1 MSGPSGRRVAACG
14 LALALVALAPLA
26 CKPGGEAAERGGPRG
41 SASGAAGPAG
51 SGGPGGR
58 GGRGGRGNVAYAVDV
73 IPLESKKV
81 EYVVTA
87 PGSIEAF
94 EQVQVT
100 ARVAGAVDRVAFT
113 EGQQV
118 KKGDVLVVI
127 DSARF
132 QLAVNSA
139 KAALAKADASLAAT
153 EAMVVRREGASE
165 KYPGLIPGEEL
176 ETYKTQRLTAAADR
190 AVAFE
195 GLRVAQLNLQDAWVK
210 APMEGIIQTRTVET
224 GQFVQAGYVMATL
237 LRNDPMLL
245 RFQVEPREAP
255 RLRPGMTATFKLRET
270 EREFS
275 AKITLVAAAASVETR
290 MVDVTAEVVK
300 EGSDY
305 WLRPGS
311 FADVSIAIGARRDA
325 VMVPRVAVR
334 ATDHGYVTY
343 VVDGEIAK
351 ERVVTLGMST
361 KDGWVEART
370 GLAAGDL
377 LVVRGAES
385 LTPNAKVKARTIGAA
400 ELATG
405 AEPAPRGRA
414 RPDGSAS
421 AGPAAG
427 PSAGPPPGAGSSGPP
442 PTAGSPGAPPE
453 PPLPAGSAAP
463 RGPR

>member
-1 MSGPSGRRVAACG
+1 MRTPWCARV
-14 LALALVALAPLA
+14 VALAIALAPSAA
-26 CKPGGEAAERGGPRG
+26 CKPGGDASDQGGPRG
-41 SASGAAGPAG
+41 AGSGSAGPAG
-51 SGGPGGR
+51 SGAPGGR

-81 EYVVTA
+81 DYVVTA

-127 DSARF
+127 DSARY

-153 EAMVVRREGASE
+153 EAMVARREGASE

-195 GLRVAQLNLQDAWVK
+195 NLRVAQLNLQDAWVK

-224 GQFVQAGYVMATL
+224 GQYVQAGYVMATL

-255 RLRPGMTATFKLRET
+255 RLRPGMVATFRLRET

-275 AKITLVAAAASVETR
+275 SKITLVAAAASEETR

-343 VVDGEIAK
+343 VVEGEVAR

-370 GLAAGDL
+370 GLTAGEL

-385 LTPNAKVKARTIGAA
+385 LTPNARVKARTIDPA
-400 ELATG
+400 ELAT
-405 AEPAPRGRA
+405 AADAAPRGRG
-414 RPDGSAS
+414 RPAGSAS
-421 AGPAAG
+421 AGP
-427 PSAGPPPGAGSSGPP
+427 SSGPPPGSAPSGPP
-442 PTAGSPGAPPE
+442 PTAGSPGARPDAPPA
-453 PPLPAGSAAP
+453 PPASSAP
-463 RGPR
+463 RGRR

>member
-1 MSGPSGRRVAACG
+1 VSPGARAVAL
-14 LALALVALAPLA
+14 LAAVAALVA
-26 CKPGGEAAERGGPRG
+26 CGGDRGGPG
-41 SASGAAGPAG
+41 GPASSSSAGPGASGAP
-51 SGGPGGR
+51 GGRAGR
-58 GGRGGRGNVAYAVDV
+58 GGRGGIAFAVDV

-81 EYVVTA
+81 DYVVTA

-100 ARVAGAVDRVAFT
+100 ARVAGAVDRVEFT

-127 DSARF
+127 DSARY

-139 KAALAKADASLAAT
+139 KANLAKADAALAAT
-153 EAMVVRREGASE
+153 EAMVARREGASE

-190 AVAFE
+190 AVAHE
-195 GLRVAQLNLQDAWVK
+195 ALRVAQLNLQDAWVK
-210 APMEGIIQTRTVET
+210 APMEGVIQTRTVET
-224 GQFVQAGYVMATL
+224 GQYVQAGYVMATL

-255 RLRPGMTATFKLRET
+255 RLRPGMMATFRLRET
-270 EREFS
+270 EREFR
-275 AKITLVAAAASVETR
+275 AKITLVAAAASEETR

-300 EGSDY
+300 EGHDY

-311 FADVSIAIGARRDA
+311 FADVSVAIGARRDA

-334 ATDHGYVTY
+334 ATDHGYVAY
-343 VVDGEIAK
+343 VVEGGVAE

-361 KDGWVEART
+361 ADGWVEART
-370 GLAAGDL
+370 GLEAGEE

-385 LTPNAKVKARTIGAA
+385 LSPNAKVNARTIDPAD
-400 ELATG
+400 LATG
-405 AEPAPRGRA
+405 TVEPRRERPAP
-414 RPDGSAS
+414 SAS
-421 AGPAAG
+421 ASGAARGPRA
-427 PSAGPPPGAGSSGPP
+427 
-442 PTAGSPGAPPE
+442 PTAGSPGAPP
-453 PPLPAGSAAP
+453 PPPPPREAP
-463 RGPR
+463 